1 MAQFHGRVLAA
12 YRPDGENNLTVDDS
26 AKAIGK
32 GSCVGGGFCNDLAN
46 IFACGATHQTVAKA
60 HCCCPGTFLTWEAD
74 QKFSITDERDCCGRN
89 PTYYGEKKAAE
100 MFTEVDGEIY
110 WYFKQLQ
117 ATAGDDEDQS
127 DDKRWVS
134 VIMAKTDE
142 DIEFNGED
150 LVKVTTNLLKF
161 NKDMFSKKA
170 TKVSVLMDF
179 KKWADDNKWA
189 GENGI
194 KEFKKITQSDIDK
207 VDNNDEL
214 KKFLETLKQ
223 GKLINIVSNAES
235 CLKGWQ
241 WGALIGGLLI
251 AVLVAV
257 LLLKKFRRSQLR
269 VEEVAA
275 EEYDDSASSA
285 EEEAM
290 SAQLVLPICAVAMA
304 VAVLMRRFQ
313 RKTARVVNAIELET
327 AFHGRA

>member
-12 YRPDGENNLTVDDS
+12 YRPDGENNLTVDES
-26 AKAIGK
+26 ATAIGK
-32 GSCVGGGFCNDLAN
+32 GDCFGGGCGNDLAN
-46 IFACGATHQTVAKA
+46 FFACGATHQTVAKA
-60 HCCCPGTFLTWEAD
+60 KCCCPGTFLTWEAD
-74 QKFSITDERDCCGRN
+74 EEFNITDRRDCCNRKE
-89 PTYYGEKKAAE
+89 TYYGGKQAAD

-110 WYFKQLQ
+110 WYFKPLKAIAKDTSAENQP
-117 ATAGDDEDQS
+117 AENQS
-127 DDKRWVS
+127 ERWVS

-142 DIEFNGED
+142 DIDFNGKD
-150 LVKVTTNLLKF
+150 LVDITTKLLKF
-161 NKDMFSKKA
+161 NKGIFKDDA

-179 KKWADDNKWA
+179 KKWAD
-189 GENGI
+189 ENPEKDFGKIDDKDI
-194 KEFKKITQSDIDK
+194 KQAVGKD
-207 VDNNDEL
+207 L
-214 KKFLETLKQ
+214 KKFLTKLKE
-223 GKLINIVSNAES
+223 GKRSVTDINDGKEGCSPLHWGLI
-235 CLKGWQ
+235 
-241 WGALIGGLLI
+241 IGGIII

-313 RKTARVVNAIELET
+313 RKTARVVNVIELET